1 MYAVIKTGG
10 KQYRVSEGDRL
21 DVELLSGPTGRLAE
35 GETVSFETL
44 LVAGGPVAGGP
55 VAGGPVA
62 GGPVAGGPVAGSS
75 SAGGPSVDGPT
86 VLVGGDAP
94 ATRGRIVGESKGP
107 KVKGFTYKAKTRAR
121 RRFGHRQHYTTVEI
135 TSVGHAADGAPA
147 GAGGAAAGAEPAV
160 AGAGPGG
167 ETVGAR

>member
-44 LVAGGPVAGGP
+44 LFVDGPVADGP
-55 VAGGPVA
+55 VADGP
-62 GGPVAGGPVAGSS
+62 
-75 SAGGPSVDGPT
+75 SAGGPSAGGPSADGPT

-94 ATRGRIVGESKGP
+94 ATRGRIVGETKGP

-135 TSVGHAADGAPA
+135 MSVGHAADGAPA